1 MKKIIIIILLLFF
14 TIIIKS
20 QNFMEI
26 SFVKEIIYNDTC
38 IRFYNVSNF
47 NIEDTNVWYKIAENL
62 YNIVLIT
69 PMKRE
74 KGDKNNNPEYYS
86 SCEKVIFYCIDDNI
100 DTVLLSVDNLLNK
113 EALKRKIICKHYYNT
128 PRDLIIDPFNYG
140 FYSKKK
146 NKNVSNPIKS
156 EKTK

>member
-1 MKKIIIIILLLFF
+1 MKKVIISVSLLFF
-14 TIIIKS
+14 AMHIMA

-26 SFVKEIIYNDTC
+26 NFNKEIVYNDTC

-47 NIEDTNVWYKIAENL
+47 NIKDKNVWYNIAEDL

-74 KGDKNNNPEYYS
+74 KGDKNNDPEDYS
-86 SCEKVIFYCIDDNI
+86 SCEKVIFYCIDGNVDSN
-100 DTVLLSVDNLLNK
+100 LLSIDNLLNN
-113 EALKRKIICKHYYNT
+113 EVLKRKIICKHYYNT
-128 PRDLIIDPFNYG
+128 PGDLIIDPFNYG

-146 NKNVSNPIKS
+146 K
-156 EKTK
+156 

>member
-1 MKKIIIIILLLFF
+1 MKKVIFSVSLLFF
-14 TIIIKS
+14 AVDIMA

-26 SFVKEIIYNDTC
+26 NFNKEIVYNDTC

-47 NIEDTNVWYKIAENL
+47 NIKDKNVWYNIAEDL

-69 PMKRE
+69 PTKRE
-74 KGDKNNNPEYYS
+74 KGDKNNDPEYYS
-86 SCEKVIFYCIDDNI
+86 SCEKVIFYCIDGNVDSN
-100 DTVLLSVDNLLNK
+100 LLSIDNLLNN

-128 PRDLIIDPFNYG
+128 PGDLIIDPFNYG

-146 NKNVSNPIKS
+146 K
-156 EKTK
+156 